1 MLGLGTTELLIILGI
16 VLVLFGPTLF
26 AFWLGYTIGKKQPT
40 KAPSS
45 VPASGPAAEEQAEV
59 SARPDAPAVESADRA
74 DASVEPSQE
83 ESIQ

>member
-1 MLGLGTTELLIILGI
+1 MLGLGATELLIILGI

-40 KAPSS
+40 KARSS
-45 VPASGPAAEEQAEV
+45 VPAPEPAAEQQAEV

-74 DASVEPSQE
+74 DTSVEPSHE
-83 ESIQ
+83 ENMQ